1 MYDVGEVGVKG
12 DEVEETGGFDA
23 LVIWMEL
30 VNRDESTS
38 LSRIASL
45 FMTLELQ
52 MSDSEGEM

>member
-1 MYDVGEVGVKG
+1 MYDVGEVGVNG
-12 DEVEETGGFDA
+12 DEVEENGGFDA
-23 LVIWMEL
+23 LVIWMKL

-52 MSDSEGEM
+52 MSDSEGET

>member
-1 MYDVGEVGVKG
+1 MYDVGEVGVNG
-12 DEVEETGGFDA
+12 DEVEENGGFDA
-23 LVIWMEL
+23 LVIWMKL